1 MKNLTIR
8 ELSTDDADDIIRI
21 FKSITQQRDNI
32 DFKQVMAEQA
42 LIDRQG
48 CFVAEHEGRLVG
60 YIVSY
65 LLTGSFG
72 IQQSAWIPTFGVD
85 PDYMGHGIGQKLAQA
100 VFDYYK
106 AKGVR
111 NVYTSVR
118 WYDTDVLSFLR
129 TLGFDRSEFVNLTR
143 RLD

>member
-1 MKNLTIR
+1 MENVTIR
-8 ELSTDDADDIIRI
+8 ELSSTDINDIIRI
-21 FKSITQQRDNI
+21 YKSITQRFEDI
-32 DFKQVMAEQA
+32 DIKQVISERA
-42 LIDRQG
+42 LKDTDA

-85 PDYMGHGIGQKLAQA
+85 PEFMGHGIGQQLAEA
-100 VFDYYK
+100 VFDHYK
-106 AKGVR
+106 AKGV
-111 NVYTSVR
+111 NSVYTSVR

-129 TLGFDRSEFVNLTR
+129 TLGFDRSDFINLQR
-143 RLD
+143 KLD